1 MSPAIRPKRLAILGS
16 TGSIGTQVLD
26 LVRLFPERFQVCGL
40 AAGRNAA
47 LLEAQ
52 VREFHPSWAAL
63 TVREEAE
70 ALRAAIRNGP
80 APQVSWGPE
89 GLDHIA
95 GLPEADLVVSAL
107 VGAVGLKPTLTAIR
121 SGKTVA
127 LANKEPLVMAGALVL
142 EEASRR
148 GAAVLPVDSEHSAV
162 FQALQGQTKRDVK
175 RIILT
180 ASGGPFR
187 TWPAE
192 RMAGIAGPEAL
203 RHPTWKMGPKI
214 TVDSAT
220 LMNKGL
226 EVMEARWL
234 FDLPLERIAVV
245 IHPQSIV
252 HSLVEFQD
260 GALLA
265 QMGPPDM
272 RLPIAYALSYPE
284 RLVLPQSGL
293 DLTRLPGLT
302 FLEPDLEKF
311 PCLGLAWEA
320 ARAGGSLPIVLNAA
334 NEVAVAAFLQG
345 RLPFGGIPRIIRRIM
360 DKHAIM
366 IPQGLEEILAV
377 DEETRFLTK
386 ELIRAE
392 GR

>member
-1 MSPAIRPKRLAILGS
+1 MNPAMRPKRLVILGS

-26 LVRLFPERFQVCGL
+26 LVRLFPDRFEVSGL
-40 AAGRNAA
+40 AGGRNAA
-47 LLEAQ
+47 LLQAQ
-52 VREFHPSWAAL
+52 VKEFRPRWVALADREDAAAFRL
-63 TVREEAE
+63 DDRH
-70 ALRAAIRNGP
+70 GP
-80 APQVSWGPE
+80 APQIFWGPE
-89 GLDHIA
+89 GLDLIA

-121 SGKTVA
+121 AGKTIA
-127 LANKEPLVMAGALVL
+127 LANKEPLVMAGELVL
-142 EEASRR
+142 EEARR
-148 GAAVLPVDSEHSAV
+148 RNVALLPVDSEHSAV
-162 FQALQGQTKRDVK
+162 FQALQGQSGQDLK

-187 TWPAE
+187 TWPVE
-192 RMAGIAGPEAL
+192 KMAAVTGPEAL
-203 RHPTWKMGPKI
+203 SHPTWKMGPKI

-234 FDLPLERIAVV
+234 FGVSLDRISVV
-245 IHPQSIV
+245 IHPQSII
-252 HSLVEFQD
+252 HSLVEFRD
-260 GALLA
+260 GSLLA

-284 RLVLPQSGL
+284 RLALPESGL
-293 DLTRLPGLT
+293 DLTRLAGLE
-302 FLEPDLEKF
+302 FFEPDREKF

-334 NEVAVAAFLQG
+334 NELAVAAFLEG
-345 RLPFGGIPRIIRRIM
+345 ALPFAGIPRIIRHIM
-360 DKHAIM
+360 DKHAI
-366 IPQGLEEILAV
+366 ITPQGLEEIMAV
-377 DEETRFLTK
+377 DEETRSLTRS
-386 ELIRAE
+386 LIRAA

>member
-1 MSPAIRPKRLAILGS
+1 MNPAVRPKRLAILGS

-26 LVRLFPERFQVCGL
+26 LVRLFPDRFEISGL
-40 AAGRNAA
+40 AGGRNAA
-47 LLEAQ
+47 LLQSQ
-52 VREFHPSWAAL
+52 VEEFRPRWVALADREDAAAFRL
-63 TVREEAE
+63 PDPQ
-70 ALRAAIRNGP
+70 GP
-80 APQVSWGPE
+80 APQIFWGPE
-89 GLDHIA
+89 GLDLIA

-121 SGKTVA
+121 AGKTIA
-127 LANKEPLVMAGALVL
+127 LANKEPLVMAGELIM
-142 EEASRR
+142 EEARR
-148 GAAVLPVDSEHSAV
+148 RNVALLPVDSEHSAV
-162 FQALQGQTKRDVK
+162 FQALQGQSGQDLK

-187 TWPAE
+187 TWSVE
-192 RMAGIAGPEAL
+192 KMAAVTGPQAL
-203 RHPTWKMGPKI
+203 SHPTWKMGPKI

-234 FDLPLERIAVV
+234 FGVSLDRISVV
-245 IHPQSIV
+245 IHPQSVV
-252 HSLVEFQD
+252 HSLVEFRD
-260 GALLA
+260 GSLLA

-284 RLVLPQSGL
+284 RLALPEPGL
-293 DLTRLPGLT
+293 DLTRLAGLE
-302 FLEPDLEKF
+302 FFEPDREKF

-334 NEVAVAAFLQG
+334 NELAVAAFLEG
-345 RLPFGGIPRIIRRIM
+345 ALPFAGIPRIIRHIL
-360 DKHAIM
+360 DKHVI
-366 IPQGLEEILAV
+366 ITPQGLDEIMAV
-377 DEETRFLTK
+377 DEETRSLTRS
-386 ELIRAE
+386 LIRAA